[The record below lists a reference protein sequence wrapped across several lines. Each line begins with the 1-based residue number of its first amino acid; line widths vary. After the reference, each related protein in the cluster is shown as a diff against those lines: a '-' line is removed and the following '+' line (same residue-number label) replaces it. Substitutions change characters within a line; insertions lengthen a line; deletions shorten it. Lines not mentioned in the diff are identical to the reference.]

1 MSFILFY
8 SFKDLES
15 VPVIVMQSSVKEPV
29 PAHPVIAEPSVKSS
43 PLPKIR

>member
-15 VPVIVMQSSVKEPV
+15 VPVIVMQPSVKDPV
-29 PAHPVIAEPSVKSS
+29 PVQLVIAQPSVKSL
-43 PLPKIR
+43 PLPEIR

>member
-15 VPVIVMQSSVKEPV
+15 VPVIVMQPSVKEPV
-29 PAHPVIAEPSVKSS
+29 PVHLVIAEPSVKSS
-43 PLPKIR
+43 LLPKIR